1 LTKSFSPLPI
11 LSFPLLWTAWK
22 IWNFMIKKMN
32 KKKGLANIQ
41 IWIIPEG
48 DQVRIGCLHHH
59 KFLSPTEKNYVILK
73 EKKKEE
79 CRGKESTEER

>member
-1 LTKSFSPLPI
+1 MESMEFYDLKNES
-11 LSFPLLWTAWK
+11 
-22 IWNFMIKKMN
+22 
-32 KKKGLANIQ
+32 KKGLANIQ

-59 KFLSPTEKNYVILK
+59 KFLSPTEKNYVVLE

-79 CRGKESTEER
+79 CRRKESTEER